1 MLKVNASFSKKVPVP
16 GVSMSSQNYHASVEV
31 ELPDGL
37 SPEQLAGR
45 IHETFVLVRDSV
57 EAELQNGGG
66 AKPGAPNPAQFPAQT
81 PTAIP
86 KASGKQIKY
95 LMDLAISQKMDVQTL
110 NARASQCFGIADIN
124 QLNRKQA
131 SDLIDMLN
139 GKEAHRRAA

>member
-1 MLKVNASFSKKVPVP
+1 MLKLNASFSKKVPVA
-16 GVSMSSQNYHASVEV
+16 GQEFSSQSYHASVET

-37 SPEQLAGR
+37 TPEQLQDR
-45 IHETFVLVRDSV
+45 IHQTFLLVRTSV
-57 EAELQNGGG
+57 ESELRNG
-66 AKPGAPNPAQFPAQT
+66 AAQPVAPNPAQFPAQT

-86 KASGKQIKY
+86 KASGKQVKY